1 MPQVG
6 HGTFMQL
13 LGVKTA
19 AGTHLL
25 LRQSTALIREIR
37 MTFNLGLDGSPP
49 QHVMGMV
56 VRPCE
61 KFSCCTLA
69 PLQNIA

>member
-1 MPQVG
+1 
-6 HGTFMQL
+6 MQL
-13 LGVKTA
+13 LGVKTTA
-19 AGTHLL
+19 STDLL
-25 LRQSTALIREIR
+25 LGQSTALVREIR
-37 MTFNLGLDGSPP
+37 MTFNLGLGGPLP

>member
-1 MPQVG
+1 
-6 HGTFMQL
+6 MQL
-13 LGVKTA
+13 LGVKTTA
-19 AGTHLL
+19 STDLL
-25 LRQSTALIREIR
+25 LGKSTALVREIR